1 LEKAKVIRPYVP
13 LFGSSRVS
21 ALLHDIFR
29 KKSVRR
35 NSGLYKFGHG
45 EKSVIWYWEFDVDK
59 RYFHQFKTIDYA
71 AAVDFYKANKFTVWD
86 KVVEGDAEGNKQ
98 DNEGEGEGDS
108 HEYEAETDVR
118 GQDDGQNVRDDNG
131 DSKDNDN
138 LQDNEGEKRG
148 NQDIVH
154 SS

>member
-1 LEKAKVIRPYVP
+1 VK
-13 LFGSSRVS
+13 
-21 ALLHDIFR
+21 
-29 KKSVRR
+29 R

-59 RYFHQFKTIDYA
+59 RYFHQFKTIYYA
-71 AAVDFYKANKFTVWD
+71 AAVDFYKANKFTMWD
-86 KVVEGDAEGNKQ
+86 KVVEGGAEGNKQ
-98 DNEGEGEGDS
+98 DSKGEGEGE
-108 HEYEAETDVR
+108 HEAETDVQ

-131 DSKDNDN
+131 NSKDNDN
-138 LQDNEGEKRG
+138 QQDDEEEQRK